1 MENKLK
7 VVWIGYGGHAH
18 LAETLR
24 PMIELCD
31 MELICIHEWD
41 SANIR
46 WNLHTWREELK
57 KADIIILPCDY
68 KSFPAKSN
76 NKLTQSMSLG
86 KPVVCSPLAAY
97 KEIER
102 KNTGCCFFAD
112 TPEEWKEQLLRLRN
126 SPDLRKE
133 VGQKAIEASREFHID
148 QIGSKWAKIL
158 LKPKTSTD
166 IVIPTYNNLR
176 GLILC
181 IESIRNCTIE
191 PHKII
196 VVNNGSDEKID
207 QYLSQ
212 QTDIVYIKKDRMNF
226 AQAVNT
232 GIRAGTGDF
241 VMILNDDVIV
251 SKGWLGNLISSCN
264 GNVGVVGPLSNCDY
278 GWLHQISLKIAGV
291 ELLPGQ
297 NTFEQIEPIVQDIY
311 DFRPPYFDCPDRDW
325 VAFYCTLIKRD
336 VLNKVG
342 LLNEGFTN
350 SGEDVDLCKR
360 IKKCGYS
367 IIQNYQSF
375 VFHMGAVSR
384 RGLEKEDQE
393 SYHEADKKTNDY
405 LRHLWDRKSVVIYS
419 GPSWEKWNY
428 KTLETSGIGG
438 SEVWQVCLSR
448 ELSKLGY
455 RVVSFADCAERS
467 WDGDIEWLPF
477 TEYPSWV
484 EQHWVDYAI
493 LSRTTDPLRFP
504 LRAGKIFV
512 QIHDVWLLSDRA
524 QLFLD
529 RVHKFC
535 ALSQWH
541 LDFASGYHGI
551 PKEKMA
557 LTSNGIDFKRFDD
570 INVDRHPYR
579 FHWSSSLDR
588 GLDNVLYLWPS
599 IKKEIPEAELHVYY
613 GIYNWKQS
621 CIRNNDQEGLK
632 KIEVL
637 EKSMEQPGVFNHGR
651 LNQKQLAEEWKKASL
666 WLYPTAFT
674 ETFCISGIEAQY
686 SGVPVIASKYAGLIT
701 TLSDSAILLGNG
713 DMWWAYTEEGR
724 KQFLEETLSM
734 LKDKNKWRY
743 WSDKGWEN
751 AKKYSW
757 ENCVLRW
764 KQIFEEK

>member
-7 VVWIGYGGHAH
+7 VMWIGYGGHSH
-18 LAETLR
+18 LAENLR

-102 KNTGCCFFAD
+102 KNPGCCFFAD

-191 PHKII
+191 PHKIV

-297 NTFEQIEPIVQDIY
+297 NTFEQIEPIVQDICN
-311 DFRPPYFDCPDRDW
+311 FKSPYFDCPERDW

-336 VLNKVG
+336 VLNKIG

-419 GPSWEKWNY
+419 GPMWHRWDFKNVDEG
-428 KTLETSGIGG
+428 GIGG
-438 SEVWQVCLSR
+438 SETWAVMLAR
-448 ELSKLGY
+448 ELNNLGY
-455 RVVSFADCAERS
+455 RVTVFADCEGDRLN
-467 WDGDIEWLPF
+467 DGEIEYLNYNL
-477 TEYPSWV
+477 YPKFV
-484 EQHWVDYAI
+484 EQHWVDYFI
-493 LSRTTDPLRFP
+493 SSRTTDTFDLPI
-504 LRAGKIFV
+504 RAGKKFV
-512 QIHDVWLLSDRA
+512 QIHDVFLLSDRNKIY
-524 QLFLD
+524 LD
-529 RVHKFC
+529 CVDKF
-535 ALSQWH
+535 AVLSKWH
-541 LDFASGYHGI
+541 WDFVKKYHNIPEDKLIMMSNGLDFSRYEN
-551 PKEKMA
+551 K
-557 LTSNGIDFKRFDD
+557 
-570 INVDRHPYR
+570 NVERRPHR
-579 FHWSSSLDR
+579 LFWSSSLDR
-588 GLDNVLYLWPS
+588 GIDTLFYLFDF
-599 IKKEIPEAELHVYY
+599 IKKEISDLELHVFY
-613 GIYNWKQS
+613 GTMNWELSAKQ
-621 CIRNNDQEGLK
+621 RGNNEELQ
-632 KIEVL
+632 KIEEIKRGL
-637 EKSMEQPGVFNHGR
+637 NKKGVFYHGR
-651 LNQKQLAEEWKKASL
+651 VGQKELAIEQMKSSL
-666 WLYPTAFT
+666 WVYPTEFE
-674 ETFCISGIEAQY
+674 ETFSITSIEAQLA
-686 SGVPVIASKYAGLIT
+686 GCPVIASNYAGLQT
-701 TLSDSAILLGNG
+701 TVGDSGILIGNG
-713 DMWWAYTEEGR
+713 VKGQTYQKEYREEFVT
-724 KQFLEETLSM
+724 KTIELLT
-734 LKDKNKWRY
+734 DKSKWKY
-743 WSDKGWEN
+743 WSDKGKEN
-751 AKKYSW
+751 ANKYSW
-757 ENCVLRW
+757 KNCALKW
-764 KQIFEEK
+764 IKLFEG